1 MIIDNE
7 DKSKIKELLNLY
19 YWVIGDERFL
29 SVLDKYSNC
38 EGFGVENIWCC
49 FANEY
54 EEWEEDY
61 FGESGVAYYF
71 DYPAVEK
78 DCTIILNYE
87 EFYKY
92 LVETCE
98 EYIKK
103 HEEEKAV
110 IYEYLDKIKMNLSL

>member
-1 MIIDNE
+1 MVINNE
-7 DKSKIKELLNLY
+7 DKSKIKELLDLY

-29 SVLDKYSNC
+29 YVLDKYSNC

-78 DCTIILNYE
+78 DCTIIFSNE
-87 EFYKY
+87 EFYNQLLIK
-92 LVETCE
+92 CE
-98 EYIKK
+98 EYVKK
-103 HEEEKAV
+103 HEDEKDIV
-110 IYEYLDKIKMNLSL
+110 FKYLNKIKINLNL

>member
-1 MIIDNE
+1 MIINNE

-78 DCTIILNYE
+78 DCTITLNYE

-92 LVETCE
+92 LFETCQ

-103 HEEEKAV
+103 HEEEKVV
-110 IYEYLDKIKMNLSL
+110 IYEYLNKIKMNLGL

>member
-1 MIIDNE
+1 MIISNE

-92 LVETCE
+92 LFETCQ

-103 HEEEKAV
+103 HEEEKVV
-110 IYEYLDKIKMNLSL
+110 IYEYLNKIKINLGL

>member
-1 MIIDNE
+1 MIITN
-7 DKSKIKELLNLY
+7 KIE
-19 YWVIGDERFL
+19 I
-29 SVLDKYSNC
+29 DKYIKYYYDHIGEGYFIDALKNYSQL
-38 EGFGVENIWCC
+38 EGFGIEVIWCC

-78 DCTIILNYE
+78 DCTIILNNE

-92 LVETCE
+92 LVEKCE
-98 EYIKK
+98 EYVVKYEDKK
-103 HEEEKAV
+103 DIV
-110 IYEYLDKIKMNLSL
+110 LNYLKKIKINLNL

>member
-1 MIIDNE
+1 MIINNN

-19 YWVIGDERFL
+19 YWVIGDDRFISIL
-29 SVLDKYSNC
+29 EKYSKC
-38 EGFGVENIWCC
+38 EGFGIENIWCC

-78 DCTIILNYE
+78 DCTIILNNE

-92 LVETCE
+92 LVEKCE
-98 EYIKK
+98 EYVVKYEDKK
-103 HEEEKAV
+103 DIV
-110 IYEYLDKIKMNLSL
+110 LNYLNKIKSNLNL

>member
-1 MIIDNE
+1 MIINNN

-19 YWVIGDERFL
+19 YWVIGDDRFISIL
-29 SVLDKYSNC
+29 EKYSEG
-38 EGFGVENIWCC
+38 EGFGIEDIWCC

-71 DYPAVEK
+71 DYPAVKE
-78 DCTIILNYE
+78 DCTIILSNK

-92 LVETCE
+92 LTEKCE
-98 EYIKK
+98 EYVEKYEDKK
-103 HEEEKAV
+103 DIV
-110 IYEYLDKIKMNLSL
+110 FNYLNKIKIKLNL

>member
-1 MIIDNE
+1 MIINNE

-38 EGFGVENIWCC
+38 KGFGVENIWCC

-78 DCTIILNYE
+78 DCTIILNNE

-92 LVETCE
+92 LFDACE

-103 HEEEKAV
+103 HEEEKAI

>member
-1 MIIDNE
+1 MIINNE

-78 DCTIILNYE
+78 DFTIILNNE

-92 LVETCE
+92 LFETCE

-103 HEEEKAV
+103 HEEEKVV